1 MLTTRIFVGII
12 LAGLVGCTSVG
23 PPAHDIP
30 AAIANA
36 SGPAD
41 HQKIADYFEQK
52 ALSYDAEAAQHIRSP
67 ARISIEPAVT
77 QRRCHRIAAL
87 YATSFSQQQGRRAH
101 WPASIAKSRQREKA
115 SMSQHVGTASG
126 QY

>member
-1 MLTTRIFVGII
+1 MLTKRILVGII

-41 HQKIADYFEQK
+41 HQKIADYFERQ
-52 ALSYDAEAAQHIRSP
+52 ALSYDAEAAQHDSLARSYIN
-67 ARISIEPAVT
+67 RTRGDS
-77 QRRCHRIAAL
+77 
-87 YATSFSQQQGRRAH
+87 
-101 WPASIAKSRQREKA
+101 A
-115 SMSQHVGTASG
+115 SMASHCRALRD
-126 QY
+126 QFVAAAKEARALAREHRQVAAK